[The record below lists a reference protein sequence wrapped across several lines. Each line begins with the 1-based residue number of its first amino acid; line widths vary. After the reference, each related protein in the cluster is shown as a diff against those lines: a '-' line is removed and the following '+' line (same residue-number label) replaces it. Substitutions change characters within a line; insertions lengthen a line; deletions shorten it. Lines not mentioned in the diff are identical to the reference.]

1 MAAKEKTKG
10 SPFIEEIRNAGEDK
24 YQSLILHNDEV
35 NNFDFVIEC
44 LIDIC
49 HHSALQAEQCTMLV
63 HYKGKCDVKSG
74 SYDTLDPM
82 RLALLD
88 RGLQATID

>member
-1 MAAKEKTKG
+1 MAGKEKTKR
-10 SPFIEEIRNAGEDK
+10 SPSLEEVKDPGKDK
-24 YQSLILHNDEV
+24 LRTLVLHNDEV

-49 HHSALQAEQCTMLV
+49 HHSIIQAEQCTFLA
-63 HYKGKCDVKSG
+63 HYKGRCEVKSG
-74 SYDTLDPM
+74 SFEMLDPM

>member
-10 SPFIEEIRNAGEDK
+10 SPYIEEINDPGIENSRA
-24 YQSLILHNDEV
+24 LILHNDEV

-44 LIDIC
+44 LVAIC
-49 HHSALQAEQCTMLV
+49 NHSEIQAEQCTFLV

-74 SYDTLDPM
+74 SYEVLNPM

-88 RGLQATID
+88 KGLQATID